1 MKHFKG
7 KLKMKH
13 KCEICE
19 IEFEGQDYW
28 QDDMLCCEDCFNG
41 ALMKADMDYERY
53 KEDRILGNG
62 VTRW

>member
-1 MKHFKG
+1 
-7 KLKMKH
+7 MKH

-28 QDDMLCCEDCFNG
+28 QDDMLCCEDCFNS